1 MSRLITL
8 LLLAAATLAPASAQS
23 VKVKL
28 FSKAVGDDLLVAV
41 QVRPD
46 FECWF
51 YDRESPSGQPTE
63 VTLGEL
69 EGAEWTD
76 VWFPEA
82 KVKSD
87 PVVGESRVFAKKTYL
102 YAAAPGAAGVDPAAV
117 TAAITGQVCNTSQ
130 CLKFEEELVT
140 LGAGPES
147 VWAGFPGSLLEAPE
161 ADGADWTDE
170 ADGSEGA
177 EEDPRRWTPDF
188 GDEVAVARAFARVT
202 EDDAVQLVVQVAT
215 PEHWHMYHGPTGE
228 DMGPGL
234 GTPTTIAVEGGNVDW
249 EDEVR
254 YPEPFRY
261 VQDPTDAEE
270 GWLWAHEGVFLFGLQ
285 GEAFDEFDPED
296 VTVSLDGQSCDDG
309 SCLPVDDLEVEVV
322 GAGTDALYAAAFAA
336 WTLPGVPAAGGDSGA
351 TAGAAQEG
359 AGGAAD
365 AAAPT
370 PGGPA
375 PDGPAVEAP
384 PEGGPRET
392 FGQETESE
400 GLLEFILLAIGAGL
414 FTLLMPCTYPMI
426 PITISFFTK
435 KADEKGGNALLL
447 ASVYGL
453 GIVAMFVL
461 LGVVAGPLLVPFAAH
476 PVTNVVIGVLFVVFA
491 LALFGAIT
499 LNPPQFLM
507 GAAGK
512 ASATDGVFGVFL
524 MGLTLVITSFTCT
537 GPFVG
542 SLIATG
548 ASGGVTRIVI
558 GMAVFGATMAA
569 PFVVLALIPGRL
581 SAIPSAGGWMNTLK
595 VFMGFVELA
604 AALKFFSN
612 ADIALQ
618 AGWLPREVFLMAW
631 TAIGLAAAMYLFGR
645 INLKGES
652 PDGEIG
658 PWRLCGGV
666 ATLIGSFYCFMGV
679 QGYQLDET
687 IMSAMAPPPSYS
699 RGLVET
705 HRGEVVSSGAGAPAP
720 LPAGVAREGGSLVVK
735 DDYDLAL
742 RVARERGLGLL
753 VNFTGHT

>member
-1 MSRLITL
+1 MSRFLTL
-8 LLLAAATLAPASAQS
+8 LLVAFSAAAPAAAQS
-23 VKVKL
+23 IKVTL
-28 FSKAVGDDLLVAV
+28 FSKAVGDDVLVAV
-41 QVRPD
+41 KFQPSY
-46 FECWF
+46 ECWF
-51 YDRESPSGQPTE
+51 YDEGDPSEVGGLPTE
-63 VTLGEL
+63 VTLGGL
-69 EGAEWTD
+69 DGAEWTP
-76 VWFPEA
+76 VWFPEP
-82 KVKSD
+82 KLKFD
-87 PVVGESRVFAKKTYL
+87 PDLGQSMVFDKRTYL
-102 YAAAPGAAGVDPAAV
+102 YAAAPGAASAGADPAAV
-117 TAAITGQVCNTSQ
+117 TASVVGQVCNTSQ
-130 CLKFEEELVT
+130 CLPFDEDLT
-140 LGAGPES
+140 SLGAGPES
-147 VWAGFPGSLLEAPE
+147 VWSKFPDSLLEAPE
-161 ADGADWTDE
+161 
-170 ADGSEGA
+170 
-177 EEDPRRWTPDF
+177 EDLLAWAPDF
-188 GDEVAVARAFARVT
+188 GDEAAAARAFARVL
-202 EDDAVQLVVQVAT
+202 EDDTVELVVQVST
-215 PEHWHMYHGPTGE
+215 PEHWHMYHGPTAE
-228 DMGPGL
+228 DMGPGV
-234 GTPTTIAVEGGNVDW
+234 GTPTTISVEGGNVDW
-249 EDEVR
+249 GEDVT

-261 VQDPTDAEE
+261 VQDEADAAK
-270 GWLWAHEGVFLFGLQ
+270 GWLWAHEGVFHFGLR
-285 GEAFDEFDPED
+285 GEAYDEFDPGD
-296 VTVSLDGQSCDDG
+296 VTVSVDGQSCDDG
-309 SCLPVDDLEVEVV
+309 SCLPVNFGEVEVV
-322 GAGTDALYAAAFAA
+322 GEGSEALYAAAFAT
-336 WTLPGVPAAGGDSGA
+336 WTLPEVSPASAAGGA
-351 TAGAAQEG
+351 TAGATQERSEG
-359 AGGAAD
+359 AED
-365 AAAPT
+365 ATATAT
-370 PGGPA
+370 A
-375 PDGPAVEAP
+375 PDGPAVEAA
-384 PEGGPRET
+384 PEGGPKET

-705 HRGEVVSSGAGAPAP
+705 HRAEVVSGAAGAPAP

-742 RVARERGLGLL
+742 KVARERGLGLL